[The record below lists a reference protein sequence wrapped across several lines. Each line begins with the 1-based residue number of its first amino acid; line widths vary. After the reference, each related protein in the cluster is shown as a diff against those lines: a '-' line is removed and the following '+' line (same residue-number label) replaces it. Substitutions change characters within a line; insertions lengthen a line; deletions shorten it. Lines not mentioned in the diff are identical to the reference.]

1 MISSSTL
8 AVPLHVP
15 GEVPPPLSIRLAVA
29 LLTGLLATLGMTVV
43 MRLQSYG
50 YVPAY
55 VAAGAV
61 WQRPAEGVS
70 WSAANAVHL
79 AAGMLAGVGFEALLV
94 GYEQVRT
101 VLGIRTEVVVANVTT
116 ASELA
121 IVAAVVA
128 FLYGFF
134 SWVVFPRYGGAAYET
149 RPETVRRQWAVSA
162 VVYGGCLFAAV
173 TVVYRLLPV

>member
-1 MISSSTL
+1 MTSAATL

-15 GEVPPPLSIRLAVA
+15 GDVPPPLSIRLAVA

-61 WQRPAEGVS
+61 WQRPAERVS

-79 AAGMLAGVGFEALLV
+79 AAGMLAGVAFEMLLV
-94 GYEQVRT
+94 GYEGLRGAV
-101 VLGIRTEVVVANVTT
+101 GIRTEIVIADVTT
-116 ASELA
+116 VSELA
-121 IVAAVVA
+121 IVAVVVA

-134 SWVVFPRYGGAAYET
+134 SWLVFPRYGGAAYET

-162 VVYGGCLFAAV
+162 VIYGGCLFAAV
-173 TVVYRLLPV
+173 TAVYRFLPV

>member
-1 MISSSTL
+1 MSSLSTL

-15 GEVPPPLSIRLAVA
+15 GEIPPPLSIRLAVA
-29 LLTGLLATLGMTVV
+29 MLTGLLATLGMTVV

-61 WQRPAEGVS
+61 WQRPAEDVS

-94 GYEQVRT
+94 GYERLRDA
-101 VLGIRTEVVVANVTT
+101 LGIQTEVVIAEVTT
-116 ASELA
+116 ASELTIVA
-121 IVAAVVA
+121 IVVV

-134 SWVVFPRYGGAAYET
+134 SWLVFPRFGGAAYET
-149 RPETVRRQWAVSA
+149 RPETVRRQWALSA
-162 VVYGGCLFAAV
+162 VVYGVGLFVAV
-173 TVVYRLLPV
+173 TVIYRYLPV